1 MPLEFIKSVMKVTPR
16 SNHCLKRTLFV
27 SLIIVPKN
35 EVIVFVVFSPENLV
49 LEKNLTTHGKIKLH
63 C

>member
-1 MPLEFIKSVMKVTPR
+1 MKVTPR